1 MKKRLLS
8 WLLAISMLTAAVPTA
23 FAEGDA
29 AATGPAP
36 VTVTETE
43 TETETE
49 YSYAWYKDGV
59 LIPGQ
64 TGSTLTVTSAGN
76 YTVGVRAKLADETD
90 PNVVYLS
97 DERVSAAMALTFT
110 PCPGQNQ
117 PVDEHPEIGEAI
129 ANGTWGQPDS
139 AAAVSSN
146 NSAAGSTSV
155 SIPQTSDDANLT
167 LWIILLAVSA
177 VAIVVLGVVIYRRRK
192 GSK

>member
-64 TGSTLTVTSAGN
+64 TGSTLTVTSAGS
-76 YTVGVRAKLADETD
+76 YTVGVRAKLADEND
-90 PNVVYLS
+90 ASIVYLS

-110 PCPGQNQ
+110 PRPGQNQ

>member
-43 TETETE
+43 TETGTE

-76 YTVGVRAKLADETD
+76 YTVGVRAKLADEND
-90 PNVVYLS
+90 ASIVYLS

-110 PCPGQNQ
+110 PRPGQNE
-117 PVDEHPEIGEAI
+117 PVDEHPESGEAI

-155 SIPQTSDDANLT
+155 SIPQTSDAANLT
-167 LWIILLAVSA
+167 LWIVLLAVSA